1 MNSISS
7 DDLEQLLVKASK
19 LLGKLIDEAESNA

>member
-19 LLGKLIDEAESNA
+19 LLSKLIDEAESNA